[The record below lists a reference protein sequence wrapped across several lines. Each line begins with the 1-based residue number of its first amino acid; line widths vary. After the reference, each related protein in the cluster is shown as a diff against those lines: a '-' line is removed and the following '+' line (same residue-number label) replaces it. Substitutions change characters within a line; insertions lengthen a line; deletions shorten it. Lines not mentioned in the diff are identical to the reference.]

1 MSLTPSR
8 IALAVAII
16 AIGLVSLVYGN
27 DSFVWVA
34 IPDMPGSA
42 TLVYLC
48 GLVLVASGIGL
59 LWSPY
64 LVLACRVLIIFLLA
78 WLVVLKLPT
87 LLASPLEVVR
97 WESCGETLAIL
108 AGALCLL
115 ATHAGDWEKQRVRFV
130 VGENG
135 IRIARYLL
143 IAALVTFGLAHF
155 AYAGMTAS
163 LVPKWLP
170 FPYFWVYLTGAAN
183 IAAAAGML
191 FGFYPRLA
199 ANLEALMLWLFTLLV
214 WIPRVTSTPS
224 DQGNWTEWFLSAA
237 IAAGAWLV
245 AETYQG
251 EAWKAR
257 RTLAFEAS

>member
-1 MSLTPSR
+1 MSPSPSR
-8 IALAVAII
+8 AAFAISMIAL
-16 AIGLVSLVYGN
+16 GLVSLAYGN

-48 GLVLVASGIGL
+48 GLVLLASGVGL

-64 LVLACRVLIIFLLA
+64 LVLACRVLTIFLLL

-87 LLASPLEVVR
+87 LLASPLQVVR
-97 WESCGETLAIL
+97 WESFGETLAIL
-108 AGALCLL
+108 AGALCVL
-115 ATHAGDWEKQRVRFV
+115 ATHAGDWEKQRIRFAT
-130 VGENG
+130 GESG

-143 IAALVTFGLAHF
+143 IVALVTFGLAHF
-155 AYAGMTAS
+155 AYADMTAS

-170 FPYFWVYLTGAAN
+170 FPYFFAYLTGVAN

-191 FGFYPRLA
+191 FGVYPRLA

-245 AETYQG
+245 AETYRY
-251 EAWKAR
+251 EPWKAR
-257 RTLAFEAS
+257 RTF

>member
-1 MSLTPSR
+1 M
-8 IALAVAII
+8 
-16 AIGLVSLVYGN
+16 GLVSLVYGN
-27 DSFVWVA
+27 DSFIWVA

-48 GLVLVASGIGL
+48 GLVLLASGIGL

-64 LVLACRVLIIFLLA
+64 QGLACRVLVIFLLL

-87 LLASPLEVVR
+87 LLFSPLEVVR

-108 AGALCLL
+108 AGVLCLL
-115 ATHAGDWEKQRVRFV
+115 ANQAGDK
-130 VGENG
+130 GKG
-135 IRIARYLL
+135 IRLARYLL
-143 IAALVTFGLAHF
+143 IAALPTFGLAHF
-155 AYAGMTAS
+155 VYADMTAS

-199 ANLEALMLWLFTLLV
+199 ASLEAAMLWIFTLLV
-214 WIPRVTSTPS
+214 WIPRVTIAPS
-224 DQGNWTEWFLSAA
+224 EQGNWTEWILSAA

-245 AETYQG
+245 AETYRDKP
-251 EAWKAR
+251 WK
-257 RTLAFEAS
+257 